1 MLMLKSTNTAT
12 ATATE
17 HDLPGAVGGPAL
29 GYGRRDPMARR
40 AFTLMEVVVAIIIVG
55 MTSVA
60 TLSAFATELRTA
72 ETSRFA
78 LEAASLGDTR
88 IALLELTPAE
98 DLLTLPDSSKKGRF
112 DPPFE
117 GYEWAASVKKVV
129 NETDLYDAAVRVT
142 WANGSYT
149 LGTRMY
155 RPVALVNAQ

>member
-1 MLMLKSTNTAT
+1 M
-12 ATATE
+12 
-17 HDLPGAVGGPAL
+17 
-29 GYGRRDPMARR
+29 GYGRCDAMARY

-72 ETSRFA
+72 ETSRSA

-98 DLLTLPDSSKKGRF
+98 DLLTLPDTSKSGRF
-112 DPPFE
+112 DQPFE
-117 GYEWAASVKKVV
+117 SYEWAASVKKVV

-142 WANGSYT
+142 WANGSYAI
-149 LGTRMY
+149 GTRMY
-155 RPVALVNAQ
+155 RPASPVTLP

>member
-1 MLMLKSTNTAT
+1 MRTSIS
-12 ATATE
+12 
-17 HDLPGAVGGPAL
+17 
-29 GYGRRDPMARR
+29 RD

-72 ETSRFA
+72 ETSRSA

-98 DLLTLPDSSKKGRF
+98 DLLTLPDTSKSGRF
-112 DPPFE
+112 EPPFE
-117 GYEWAASVKKVV
+117 TYEWAASVKKVV

-142 WANGSYT
+142 WANGSYAI
-149 LGTRMY
+149 GTRMY
-155 RPVALVNAQ
+155 RPASPVTLP

>member
-1 MLMLKSTNTAT
+1 MRMRTSIS
-12 ATATE
+12 
-17 HDLPGAVGGPAL
+17 
-29 GYGRRDPMARR
+29 RD

-72 ETSRFA
+72 ETSRSA

-88 IALLELTPAE
+88 IALLELTTPE
-98 DLLTLPDSSKKGRF
+98 DLLTLPDTSKSGRF

-117 GYEWAASVKKVV
+117 SYEWAASVKKVV

-142 WANGSYT
+142 WANGSYAI
-149 LGTRMY
+149 GTRMY
-155 RPVALVNAQ
+155 RPVSAVSLP